1 MSLSALGLLKS
12 GSLIGTAPANTAIAR
27 CREAWQLRFKAEE
40 SNGKGDVLAA
50 HYADASY
57 CDAMPALVDH
67 DSIRDFIAC
76 TAHGML
82 IGAIPCENGTQ
93 FLYAAKV
100 ALTTLRREPQ
110 LTKPAGR
117 RKCLPNN

>member
-82 IGAIPCENGTQ
+82 IETIQHQDGTRL
-93 FLYAAKV
+93 LYAAQV
-100 ALTTLRREPQ
+100 ALSTLRRQPRETRRP
-110 LTKPAGR
+110 GR
-117 RKCLPNN
+117 PKCLPNK